1 MTNKEFYQETFSQV
15 QSSAEIRWEDIQK
28 MKVHRR
34 YPKRLF
40 TLAAAVCLLAAFSA
54 VAYAA
59 GWFGLRDM
67 ELTEKVTESQP
78 DGTEV
83 TTEVPTGLISL
94 QGFGEMPEKLAIE
107 EWQAFLNSYDQ
118 DGAIINSIGNSP
130 TGFEEDYLFYQV
142 YTQEMADKLE
152 EILAKYDL
160 KKHTY
165 MLDDLYTN
173 EALCAQVGGNFL
185 GENQAYSTYMYED
198 GTFKFDGE
206 IDLVGYGTLNYQFMR
221 CVRGSLTDVV
231 GSVGNTAD
239 YMEWGYTT
247 TSGIPVTL
255 ALAPYKAL
263 VIVGLPDSFVTINVL
278 AGTETSEDDIFSSGA
293 FFAENLESFADS
305 FDFSILSPASP
316 ANPNLPRPSLAEV
329 LGKPSEEEFILRT
342 GVEEAEAQVF
352 YADFL
357 SLLENDDRRAVAES
371 IHYPACVTVW
381 NTSESGTYLVEVP
394 VASADEFLPYYD
406 DIFTDGLWESISQN
420 QYTMERADL
429 ITNDGMI
436 GAAGGA
442 IWFAPLEDGLAVL
455 TIQNDEGC
463 SIRQNGPA
471 CVTAG

>member
-94 QGFGEMPEKLAIE
+94 QGFGEMPEKLAVE
-107 EWQAFLNSYDQ
+107 EWQAFLAAYDNGGVLQ
-118 DGAIINSIGNSP
+118 SLGNAPS
-130 TGFEEDYLFYQV
+130 GFEANYGFYQV

-152 EILAKYDL
+152 EILEKYSL
-160 KKHTY
+160 KKHIS
-165 MLDDLYTN
+165 MVDDLYTN
-173 EALCAQVGGNFL
+173 EALCDQVGGDFL
-185 GENQAYSTYMYED
+185 GENRAYSTYMYED

-206 IDLVGYGTLNYQFMR
+206 IDLAGYGTLDYQFMR
-221 CVRGSLTDVV
+221 CVRGSFTDVILNI
-231 GSVGNTAD
+231 GSAEEYT
-239 YMEWGYTT
+239 EWGYVTACG
-247 TSGIPVTL
+247 SPVTL
-255 ALAPYKAL
+255 ALADHKAL
-263 VIVGLPDSFVTINVL
+263 VIVDLLDSFVTINVL
-278 AGTETSEDDIFSSGA
+278 AGASTPKSDVFSSGP
-293 FFAENLESFADS
+293 FVAEDLERFADS
-305 FDFSILSPASP
+305 FDFSLLTPARP
-316 ANPNLPRPSLAEV
+316 ADPNLPRPSLAEV

-342 GVEEAEAQVF
+342 GVEEAEAQAF

-381 NTSESGTYLVEVP
+381 NTSDSGTYLAEVP

-406 DIFTDGLWESISQN
+406 DIFTDGLWESINQN

-442 IWFAPLEDGLAVL
+442 IWFAPLEDGLVIF
-455 TIQNDEGC
+455 TIQNDEGG
-463 SIRQNGPA
+463 SIRQAGPA
-471 CVTAG
+471 GVTAG